1 MRIVKSGKNQK
12 KTENALDNRGVF
24 WYLNMALERAQYAM
38 KLEIAH
44 ESEVTSVE
52 YVRWRETAGESGG

>member
-1 MRIVKSGKNQK
+1 
-12 KTENALDNRGVF
+12 
-24 WYLNMALERAQYAM
+24 MALERAQYAM